1 MSMTGIGI
9 TSTRPSILTHS
20 LRAHAMLSA
29 SEELVVVKDSALR
42 GVSWAKNRCLAA
54 LRQCEHVILI
64 DEDVMPIRADWVAAL
79 RAAHEAHGQNV
90 LMWMDHRHR
99 ARSDYGDLVSY
110 ARISGVMFS
119 LLAPAIEDVGGW
131 DEEYD
136 YYFAD
141 FNFASRLANAGHM
154 PLGPCSL
161 RGIWS
166 YLVAIDFLRYPPD
179 WARNAS
185 SAVHNGR
192 NYTPFEV
199 AEARFRVDKHRVY
212 RCPF

>member
-1 MSMTGIGI
+1 MTGVGI
-9 TSTRPSILTHS
+9 TSTRPTILARS
-20 LRAHAMLSA
+20 LRAHAVM
-29 SEELVVVKDSALR
+29 SECEQLVVVKDGALR

-54 LRQCEHVILI
+54 LRQCEHVILV
-64 DEDVMPIRADWVAAL
+64 DEDVIPMRADWVQVL
-79 RAAHEAHGQNV
+79 RAPHHAHGQNV

-99 ARSDYGDLVSY
+99 ARSDHGDVVSY

-136 YYFAD
+136 YFFAD

-154 PLGPCSL
+154 PLGPSSL
-161 RGIWS
+161 KGIWN
-166 YLVAIDFLRYPPD
+166 YLLAIDFLRYPPE
-179 WARNAS
+179 WARDVP
-185 SAVHNGR
+185 SALGTGR
-192 NYTPFEV
+192 TYTPFEV
-199 AEARFRVDKHRVY
+199 AEARFLVDKHRVY